1 MRILKKFSI
10 LLLTITMV
18 VGSIFVGNM
27 TNSYASTSYKHSVT
41 NKNALTT
48 SARSGNYIYCS
59 SGCALYKVNVKTKKK
74 TRLYKGK
81 YAWASIRNVSVYKDY
96 VYFISEKGGIDIS
109 TPYIYRIKT
118 NGKNLQC
125 LGLGENPIPYGNKVY
140 YLGGIRKD
148 DYESKTNGIY
158 KMNLNG
164 SNKTCIRKSKYISDF
179 SIYNSNIYYIYVYDG
194 SCITSYLGKIN
205 LNGNNNK
212 KLVDYNGHD
221 YYEILNIGGFYKGYI
236 YIYTDQ
242 AFYKLKLSNNK
253 LTKFAKFNNC
263 NKYIIGVEK
272 GYLYYGQWGSNKDYI
287 YKLKLSNNKK
297 TIVVS
302 GENDYGYLVSSD
314 YMVYGYNYKSGHYL
328 IGTNGKNKIYL
339 GKSFIP

>member
-27 TNSYASTSYKHSVT
+27 TNSYASTSYKNSVT

-74 TRLYKGK
+74 TILYKGK

-164 SNKTCIRKSKYISDF
+164 SNKTCIDESEYILNF
-179 SIYNSNIYYIYVYDG
+179 TIYNSSIYYIFSYCSD
-194 SCITSYLGKIN
+194 TSFLCKTN
-205 LNGNNNK
+205 LNGNNYK
-212 KLVDYNGHD
+212 ELL
-221 YYEILNIGGFYKGYI
+221 YYSEDNYDILNIGGFYNGYI
-236 YIYTDQ
+236 YLYTNKG
-242 AFYKLKLSNNK
+242 FYKLNLSNNK
-253 LTKFAKFNNC
+253 LTKIKNYTGN
-263 NKYIIGVEK
+263 ILGVEK
-272 GYLYYGQWGSNKDYI
+272 GYLYYLKWGSSKNYI
-287 YKLKLSNNKK
+287 YKLNLSNNKK
-297 TIVVS
+297 TLIAS
-302 GENDYGYLVSSD
+302 GKNASSYLVSSD
-314 YMVYGYNYKSGHYL
+314 YMIYSYLNKNMNYLYYYL
-328 IGTNGKNKIYL
+328 MTTNGKNKIYL
-339 GKSFIP
+339 GKSFVQ